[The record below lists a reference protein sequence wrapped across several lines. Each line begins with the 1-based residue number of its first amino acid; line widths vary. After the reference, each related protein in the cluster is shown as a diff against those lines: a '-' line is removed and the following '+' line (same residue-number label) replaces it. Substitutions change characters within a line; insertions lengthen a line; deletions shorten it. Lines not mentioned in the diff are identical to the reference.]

1 MARLYNDTQNED
13 ISIDTD
19 IDTAID
25 NDVGVGDFNGGF
37 IIEVDR
43 PKLNL

>member
-19 IDTAID
+19 ID
-25 NDVGVGDFNGGF
+25 VGVDVGDFNGGF